1 MLLEKIVI
9 LQLSF
14 SILQNMALN
23 INLKEAGVDTDEI
36 ICRTYLLFFLSYVES
51 LIRLSKN
58 SRNGNADKQCVKK
71 LNAWGGLC
79 PDFGNSSSLSGC
91 PEDVSKY

>member
-1 MLLEKIVI
+1 
-9 LQLSF
+9 
-14 SILQNMALN
+14 MALN

-36 ICRTYLLFFLSYVES
+36 VCRTYLLFCLSYVES

-71 LNAWGGLC
+71 LNACG
-79 PDFGNSSSLSGC
+79 DFVLSFTTVAVSGRS
-91 PEDVSKY
+91 EDVSKY

>member
-1 MLLEKIVI
+1 MQHFLLLGVNCFGVTHFLSFTFNMLLEKIVI

-14 SILQNMALN
+14 PILQNMALN

-36 ICRTYLLFFLSYVES
+36 ICRTYLLFCLSYVES

-71 LNAWGGLC
+71 LNA
-79 PDFGNSSSLSGC
+79 
-91 PEDVSKY
+91 